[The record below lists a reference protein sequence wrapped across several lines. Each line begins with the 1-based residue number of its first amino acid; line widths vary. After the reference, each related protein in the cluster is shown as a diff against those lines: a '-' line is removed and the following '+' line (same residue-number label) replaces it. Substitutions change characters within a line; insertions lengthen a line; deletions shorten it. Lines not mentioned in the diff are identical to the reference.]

1 MAIDSPV
8 QRDGDQGF
16 LGFASRLNPLTLP
29 PGMLQDSVNMRLE
42 RGTAQ
47 TRKGAKRLA
56 DAISTTDT
64 PLALSFDLAADKNI
78 STITRSGTLATVTTT
93 AAHGYTNGNQV
104 NIRGAEA
111 PNAAL
116 YNGDFVISAA
126 GGSSFQYTMTGTPT
140 ADATG
145 TLFANKGPIVKTTYG
160 GGIFASGVFASRN
173 YENAAEY
180 IVMCG
185 PSSAFLWRNT
195 PSGDEVETLVYPN
208 SPDETIEPTDNV
220 SVVQAFDR
228 LYILR
233 EAEQTPDTEWAN
245 RLLGVDP
252 GVFTVTIASPGVVTK
267 TAHGLENTMAVTL
280 STTGALPTGLVAG
293 TIYYVI
299 NKTANTFQL
308 AATSGGVAINTSGSQ
323 SGVHSLTPVSAAV
336 SSTTATIFCKNHPYL
351 AGQRVRLEAG
361 GPAAF
366 NGHEFDVLGGA
377 DAPTTHTFRVTV
389 PNLTAND
396 TASSATRATRRVKPP
411 IYWTGTGS
419 FVRAAGGVPAEGAT
433 YRKMRSV
440 GWASYIQ
447 NRLIIPD
454 GRDQV
459 AISDYLDADLYD
471 PFYQSF
477 RAGAGGSDYIVAV
490 HPWVEGS
497 ALVFARKSIW
507 LATLGQLPS
516 TDGASFA
523 IDTAV
528 AKLELITDEIGCSAR
543 NSIATAGR
551 YVFFLSDAGVYR
563 LDTQL
568 DLKLRGDTKP
578 LSDPVADQFERIDQ
592 SKVHRAFG
600 LWHNN
605 RYTLAVP
612 TIDSPD
618 ETNDL
623 VITYSALNDQWESRD
638 IYGIGVDALIVGT
651 YSDVRRVFNVRR
663 TGSLFLLDEKDDG
676 TDDEPSGSNVGLV
689 VGTIRTRRYNMG
701 NMHSK
706 RFTRALSDV
715 VLPSAGSITVE
726 AELFNPDAPV
736 TLVPGQSNDT
746 GAEEDYTLK
755 QPIRRKAH
763 AAELIFQTNLQ
774 RPEIRNVSIEAA
786 LEGLPQ
792 TDTRNAA

>member
-29 PGMLQDSVNMRLE
+29 AGMLQDSVNMRLE

-56 DAISTTDT
+56 DAISTADE
-64 PLALSFDLAADKNI
+64 PLTLSFDLAADVEI
-78 STITRSGTLATVTTT
+78 SEITFSSATATVTTA
-93 AAHGYTNGNQV
+93 AAHGYSNGDEV
-104 NIRGAEA
+104 NISGATETD
-111 PNAAL
+111 AAL
-116 YNGDFVISAA
+116 YNGDFAISNAS
-126 GGSSFQYTMTGTPT
+126 GTTFDYTMAGTPVSN
-140 ADATG
+140 ATG
-145 TLFANKGPIVKTTYG
+145 TLLANAGPVVRTTYT
-160 GGIFASGVFASRN
+160 GGIFASGVFASQN
-173 YENAAEY
+173 YQNANEY

-185 PSSAFLWRNT
+185 PDSAYLWRNT
-195 PSGDEVETLVYPN
+195 SPTDTVVTVGYPG
-208 SPDETIEPTDNV
+208 DETIEPTDNV

-233 EAEQTPDTEWAN
+233 EAPLT
-245 RLLGVDP
+245 
-252 GVFTVTIASPGVVTK
+252 ASGFDQKLTN
-267 TAHGLENTMAVTL
+267 A
-280 STTGALPTGLVAG
+280 TG
-293 TIYYVI
+293 I
-299 NKTANTFQL
+299 
-308 AATSGGVAINTSGSQ
+308 
-323 SGVHSLTPVSAAV
+323 AV
-336 SSTTATIFCKNHPYL
+336 SGTTATVNVDAHGYT
-351 AGQRVRLEAG
+351 AGQRVRIEG
-361 GPAAF
+361 STVAAF
-366 NGHEFDVLGGA
+366 DGHEFDILGGG
-377 DAPTTHTFRVTV
+377 DAPTTNTFKITV
-389 PNLTAND
+389 LTG
-396 TASSATRATRRVKPP
+396 TASAAVENIKVRRVKPP

-419 FVRAAGGVPAEGAT
+419 FVRAEGGIPAEGPT
-433 YRKMRSV
+433 YKKMRSV
-440 GWASYIQ
+440 PWASYIQ

-471 PFYQSF
+471 PFWQSF

-507 LATLGQLPS
+507 LATLAQFPS
-516 TDGASFA
+516 TDGTGFA

-592 SKVHRAFG
+592 SKVQRAFG

-612 TIDSPD
+612 TLDSPD

-623 VITYSALNDQWESRD
+623 VITYSALNDRWESRD
-638 IYGIGVDALIVGT
+638 IYGIGVDALVVGT

-663 TGSLFLLDEKDDG
+663 TGKLYLLDEKTDG

-715 VLPSAGSITVE
+715 VLPDAGSITVQ
-726 AELFNPDAPV
+726 AKLFNPDAPI

-763 AAELIFQTNLQ
+763 AAEIIFQTNLQ

>member
-29 PGMLQDSVNMRLE
+29 AGMLQDSVNMRLE

-56 DAISTTDT
+56 DAISTADE
-64 PLALSFDLAADKNI
+64 PLTLSFDLAADKA
-78 STITRSGTLATVTTT
+78 ITSITFSGATATVTTS
-93 AAHGYTNGNQV
+93 AAHGYSNDDQV
-104 NIRGAEA
+104 NIRGAAA
-111 PNAAL
+111 PDNIY
-116 YNGDFVISAA
+116 YNGDFAISNAS
-126 GGSSFQYTMTGTPT
+126 GTTFDYTMTGTP
-140 ADATG
+140 ASNATG
-145 TLFANKGPIVKTTYG
+145 TLLANAGPVVRTTYT
-160 GGIFASGVFASRN
+160 GGIFASGVFASQN
-173 YENAAEY
+173 YQNANEY

-185 PSSAFLWRNT
+185 PDSAYLWRNT
-195 PSGDEVETLVYPN
+195 SPTDTVVTVGYPS

-233 EAEQTPDTEWAN
+233 EAPLT
-245 RLLGVDP
+245 
-252 GVFTVTIASPGVVTK
+252 ASGFDQNLTN
-267 TAHGLENTMAVTL
+267 A
-280 STTGALPTGLVAG
+280 TG
-293 TIYYVI
+293 I
-299 NKTANTFQL
+299 
-308 AATSGGVAINTSGSQ
+308 
-323 SGVHSLTPVSAAV
+323 AV
-336 SSTTATIFCKNHPYL
+336 SSTTATVNVDAHGYT
-351 AGQRVRLEAG
+351 AGQRVRIEG
-361 GPAAF
+361 STVAAF
-366 NGHEFDVLGGA
+366 DGHEFDILGGG
-377 DAPTTHTFRVTV
+377 DAPTTNTFKITV
-389 PNLTAND
+389 LTG
-396 TASSATRATRRVKPP
+396 TASAAVENIKVRRVKPP

-419 FVRAAGGVPAEGAT
+419 FVRAEGGIPAEGPT
-433 YRKMRSV
+433 YKKMRSV
-440 GWASYIQ
+440 PWASYIQ

-471 PFYQSF
+471 PFWQSF

-507 LATLGQLPS
+507 LATLAQNPS
-516 TDGASFA
+516 IDGTGFA
-523 IDTAV
+523 INTAV

-568 DLKLRGDTKP
+568 DLKLRGDTRP

-592 SKVHRAFG
+592 SKVQRAFG

-612 TIDSPD
+612 TLDSPD
-618 ETNDL
+618 DTNDL
-623 VITYSALNDQWESRD
+623 VITWNALNDQWESRD
-638 IYGIGVDALIVGT
+638 IYDIGVDALIVGT
-651 YSDVRRVFNVRR
+651 YSDARRVFNVRR
-663 TGSLFLLDEKDDG
+663 TGKLYLLDEKADG
-676 TDDEPSGSNVGLV
+676 TDDEPSGSNVDQYSG
-689 VGTIRTRRYNMG
+689 IIKTRRYNMG

-706 RFTRALSDV
+706 RFTRALSNV
-715 VLPSAGSITVE
+715 VLPDTGSITVK
-726 AELFNPDAPV
+726 ANLINPDAEI
-736 TLVPGQSNDT
+736 TLLPGQSNDT
-746 GAEEDYTLK
+746 GVGEDYTLK

-774 RPEIRNVSIEAA
+774 RPEIRNASIEAA

>member
-1 MAIDSPV
+1 MPIDSPV

-56 DAISTTDT
+56 DTISTADE
-64 PLALSFDLAADKNI
+64 PLTLSFDLAADKA
-78 STITRSGTLATVTTT
+78 ITSITFSGTLATVTTT
-93 AAHGYTNGNQV
+93 AAHGYANGNQV
-104 NIRGAEA
+104 NIRGAAA

-140 ADATG
+140 LNATG
-145 TLFANKGPIVKTTYG
+145 TLLANKGPVVKTTYD
-160 GGIFASGVFASRN
+160 GGIFAAGVFASQN

-180 IVMCG
+180 IVMAG
-185 PSSAFLWRNT
+185 PSEAYLWRNT
-195 PSGDEVETLVYPN
+195 SPTDTVETVGYPA
-208 SPDETIEPTDNV
+208 DEIIEPTDNV

-228 LYILR
+228 LYVLR
-233 EAEQTPDTEWAN
+233 EAALAGNYAQKLTNA
-245 RLLGVDP
+245 
-252 GVFTVTIASPGVVTK
+252 
-267 TAHGLENTMAVTL
+267 
-280 STTGALPTGLVAG
+280 TG
-293 TIYYVI
+293 I
-299 NKTANTFQL
+299 
-308 AATSGGVAINTSGSQ
+308 
-323 SGVHSLTPVSAAV
+323 AV
-336 SSTTATIFCKNHPYL
+336 SGTTATVNVNAHDYPQG
-351 AGQRVRLEAG
+351 ATVRIEG
-361 GPAAF
+361 STTPAF
-366 NGHEFDVLGGA
+366 DGHEFRVLG
-377 DAPTTHTFRVTV
+377 TNLNTNSFEITV
-389 PNLTAND
+389 PTGTAAHAVAD
-396 TASSATRATRRVKPP
+396 ILVRRVKPP

-419 FVRAAGGVPAEGAT
+419 FVRAAGGVPAAGPT
-433 YRKMRSV
+433 YKGMRSV
-440 GWASYIQ
+440 AWASYIS
-447 NRLIIPD
+447 NRLVIPD

-459 AISDYLDADLYD
+459 AISDYLDADVYD
-471 PFYQSF
+471 PFWQSF

-507 LATLGQLPS
+507 LATLAQFPS

-592 SKVHRAFG
+592 SKVERAFG

-638 IYGIGVDALIVGT
+638 TYGIGVDALIVGT
-651 YSDVRRVFNVRR
+651 YGDVRRVFNVRR

-715 VLPSAGSITVE
+715 VLPSAGSITVQ
-726 AELFNPDAPV
+726 AKLFNPDAPV

>member
-1 MAIDSPV
+1 MPIDSPV

-56 DAISTTDT
+56 DAISTADE
-64 PLALSFDLAADKNI
+64 PLTLSFDLAADKAI
-78 STITRSGTLATVTTT
+78 TSITFSTTTATVTTT
-93 AAHGYTNGNQV
+93 TAHGYTGTPTV
-104 NIRGAEA
+104 NIRGATGA
-111 PNAAL
+111 DASK
-116 YNGDFVISAA
+116 YNGDFVISSPS
-126 GGSSFQYTMTGTPT
+126 GTTFQYTMTGTP
-140 ADATG
+140 AGNATG
-145 TLFANKGPIVKTTYG
+145 TLLANKGPIVKTTYG
-160 GGIFASGVFASRN
+160 GGIFGAGVFASQN
-173 YENAAEY
+173 YENANEY

-185 PSSAFLWRNT
+185 PSEAYLWRNT
-195 PSGDEVETLVYPN
+195 SPTDTVVTVGYPS
-208 SPDETIEPTDNV
+208 SPDETIDPTDNV

-233 EAEQTPDTEWAN
+233 EAPLT
-245 RLLGVDP
+245 
-252 GVFTVTIASPGVVTK
+252 ASGFDQKLTN
-267 TAHGLENTMAVTL
+267 A
-280 STTGALPTGLVAG
+280 TG
-293 TIYYVI
+293 I
-299 NKTANTFQL
+299 
-308 AATSGGVAINTSGSQ
+308 
-323 SGVHSLTPVSAAV
+323 AV
-336 SSTTATIFCKNHPYL
+336 SGTTATVNVNTHGYA
-351 AGQRVRLEAG
+351 AGQRVRIEG
-361 GPAAF
+361 STVAAF
-366 NGHEFDVLGGA
+366 DGHEFDIATVA
-377 DAPTTHTFRVTV
+377 TNSFTITV
-389 PNLTAND
+389 PNGTAAAAVANI
-396 TASSATRATRRVKPP
+396 RVRRVKPP

-419 FVRAAGGVPAEGAT
+419 FVRAAGGIPAEGPT
-433 YRKMRSV
+433 YKKMRSV
-440 GWASYIQ
+440 AWASYIS
-447 NRLIIPD
+447 NRLVIPD

-459 AISDYLDADLYD
+459 AISDVLDADLYD
-471 PFYQSF
+471 PFWQSF
-477 RAGAGGSDYIVAV
+477 RTGAGGSDYIVAV

-507 LATLGQLPS
+507 LATLAQFPS
-516 TDGASFA
+516 TDGAGFA

-528 AKLELITDEIGCSAR
+528 AKLELITNEIGCSAR

-592 SKVHRAFG
+592 SKVQRSFG

-605 RYTLAVP
+605 RYILAVP
-612 TIDSPD
+612 TLDSED
-618 ETNDL
+618 DTNDL
-623 VITYSALNDQWESRD
+623 VITYSALNEQWESRD
-638 IYGIGVDALIVGT
+638 TYGIGVDALLVGT
-651 YSDVRRVFNVRR
+651 YSDVRRIFNVRR
-663 TGSLFLLDEKDDG
+663 TGKLYLLDEKDNG

-689 VGTIRTRRYNMG
+689 VGTIKTRRYNMG
-701 NMHSK
+701 NMQSK

-715 VLPSAGSITVE
+715 VLPNAGSITVK
-726 AELFNPDAPV
+726 ANLINPDAEI

-746 GAEEDYTLK
+746 GVGEDYTLK

-774 RPEIRNVSIEAA
+774 RPEIRNVNIEAA

>member
-29 PGMLQDSVNMRLE
+29 AGMLQDSVNMRLE

-56 DAISTTDT
+56 DAISTADE
-64 PLALSFDLAADKNI
+64 PLTLSFDLAADVA
-78 STITRSGTLATVTTT
+78 ITSITFSGALATVTTT
-93 AAHGYTNGNQV
+93 AAHGYANGNQV
-104 NIRGAEA
+104 NIRGAAA

-126 GGSSFQYTMTGTPT
+126 SGTSFQYTMTGTPT
-140 ADATG
+140 ANATG
-145 TLFANKGPIVKTTYG
+145 TLIANKGPLVKTTYG
-160 GGIFASGVFASRN
+160 GGIFASGVFASQN
-173 YENAAEY
+173 YENANEY

-185 PSSAFLWRNT
+185 PGSAYLWRNT
-195 PSGDEVETLVYPN
+195 SPTDTVVTVGYPG
-208 SPDETIEPTDNV
+208 DETIEPTDNV

-233 EAEQTPDTEWAN
+233 EAAQTGTFAEVG
-245 RLLGVDP
+245 RGTSVDA
-252 GVFTVTIASPGVVTK
+252 GAATMTIASPAVVTK
-267 TAHGLENTMAVTL
+267 TAHNLENGMAVVF
-280 STTGALPTGLVAG
+280 STTGALPTGVTAG
-293 TIYYVI
+293 TVYYVI
-299 NKTANTFQL
+299 NK
-308 AATSGGVAINTSGSQ
+308 ATDTLQISASSGGAAINTSGTQ
-323 SGVHSLTPVSAAV
+323 SGTHALTPVSAVV
-336 SSTTATIFCKNHPYL
+336 SSTTATIFSKSHGYVVGDRIRL
-351 AGQRVRLEAG
+351 TAGS
-361 GPAAF
+361 AAALD
-366 NGHEFDVLGGA
+366 GHEFDVA
-377 DAPTTHTFRVTV
+377 TKTDHTFTIAV
-389 PNLTAND
+389 PSGTASDLTAGL
-396 TASSATRATRRVKPP
+396 RLRRVKPP

-419 FVRAAGGVPAEGAT
+419 FVRAAGGVPAEGPS
-433 YRKMRSV
+433 YKKMRSV
-440 GWASYIQ
+440 PWASYIQ

-471 PFYQSF
+471 PFWQSF

-507 LATLGQLPS
+507 LATLAQFPS
-516 TDGASFA
+516 TDGSGFA

-592 SKVHRAFG
+592 SKVQRAFG

-618 ETNDL
+618 DTNDL

-638 IYGIGVDALIVGT
+638 IYGIGVDALVVGT

-663 TGSLFLLDEKDDG
+663 TGKLYLLDEKTDG

-689 VGTIRTRRYNMG
+689 IGTIRTRRYNMG

-715 VLPSAGSITVE
+715 VLPNAGSITVQ
-726 AELFNPDAPV
+726 AKLFNPDAPV

>member
-29 PGMLQDSVNMRLE
+29 AGMLQDSVNMRLE

-56 DAISTTDT
+56 DAISTADE
-64 PLALSFDLAADKNI
+64 PLTLSFDLAADVEI
-78 STITRSGTLATVTTT
+78 SEITFSSATATVTTA
-93 AAHGYTNGNQV
+93 AAHGYSNGDQV
-104 NIRGAEA
+104 NISGATETD
-111 PNAAL
+111 AAL
-116 YNGDFVISAA
+116 YNGDFAISNAS
-126 GGSSFQYTMTGTPT
+126 GTTFDYTMTGTPT
-140 ADATG
+140 ANATG
-145 TLFANKGPIVKTTYG
+145 TLLANAGPVVRTTYT
-160 GGIFASGVFASRN
+160 GGIFASGVFASQN
-173 YENAAEY
+173 YQNANEY

-185 PSSAFLWRNT
+185 PDSAYLWRNT
-195 PSGDEVETLVYPN
+195 SPTDTVVTVGYPG
-208 SPDETIEPTDNV
+208 DETIEPTDNV

-233 EAEQTPDTEWAN
+233 EAAQTGTFAEVG
-245 RLLGVDP
+245 RGTSVDA
-252 GVFTVTIASPGVVTK
+252 GAATMTIASPAVVTK
-267 TAHGLENTMAVTL
+267 TAHNLENGMAVVF
-280 STTGALPTGLVAG
+280 STTGALPTGVTAG
-293 TIYYVI
+293 TVYYVI
-299 NKTANTFQL
+299 NKATDTLQIST
-308 AATSGGVAINTSGSQ
+308 TSGGTAVNTSGTQ
-323 SGVHSLTPVSAAV
+323 SGTHTLTPVSAVV
-336 SSTTATIFCKNHPYL
+336 SSTTATIFSKSHGYVVGDRIRL
-351 AGQRVRLEAG
+351 TAGS
-361 GPAAF
+361 AAALD
-366 NGHEFDVLGGA
+366 GHEFDVA
-377 DAPTTHTFRVTV
+377 TKTDHTFTIAV
-389 PNLTAND
+389 PSGTASDLTAGL
-396 TASSATRATRRVKPP
+396 RLRRVKPP

-419 FVRAAGGVPAEGAT
+419 FVRAEGGIPAEGPT
-433 YRKMRSV
+433 YKKMRSV
-440 GWASYIQ
+440 PWASYIQ

-471 PFYQSF
+471 PFWQSF

-507 LATLGQLPS
+507 LATLAQFPS
-516 TDGASFA
+516 TDGTGFA

-592 SKVHRAFG
+592 SKVQRAFG

-612 TIDSPD
+612 TLDSPD
-618 ETNDL
+618 DTNDL

-638 IYGIGVDALIVGT
+638 IYGIGVDALVVGT

-663 TGSLFLLDEKDDG
+663 TGKLYLLDEKTDG

-715 VLPSAGSITVE
+715 VLPDAGSITVQ
-726 AELFNPDAPV
+726 AKLFNPDAPI

-763 AAELIFQTNLQ
+763 AAEIIFQTNLQ

-786 LEGLPQ
+786 LENLPQ